1 MRSIQVEN
9 VPTDVH
15 RTLKRRAGG
24 AGQSLQD
31 YLLQLLCTEA
41 RSPTVEEVRQRAG
54 GRTGGGIGLNEAVA
68 AVRAERDSR

>member
-1 MRSIQVEN
+1 MN

-15 RTLKRRAGG
+15 QTPEQRAGG
-24 AGQSLQD
+24 TGQSLQE

-41 RSPTVEEVRQRAG
+41 RPPTVEEVLQRAG
-54 GRTGGGIGLNEAVA
+54 ERTGSTFSLEEAVA